1 MTALLNERYIVIF
14 LHNRPFFGAHLVHV
28 PFLVMLRKKYP
39 GAKLVGVTKNSG
51 ASFLVDSG
59 FLDSLEIIDK
69 RDKFSLLKKYNFDIG
84 FNLRPSSIGVALQM
98 LLLKIPH
105 RVGFKKTGAFYTHAL
120 PLDVSIYRADLFL
133 KLMNE
138 TCASSVPHLK
148 SIINHDERFLD
159 AVLLVPGAGKEEK
172 KWPIEKYMQLADQ
185 FVEDGE
191 KDVFFIT
198 GPQEAEEETVL
209 KGKGY
214 TVFNQPS
221 VDLLFS
227 MIEGCKILISNDCG
241 PSHIAH
247 ILGVRQV
254 VLFKESLPEWFLTR
268 DNSRSIFCSPGVP
281 AIKVDDVMQ
290 LARELLEKNA

>member
-1 MTALLNERYIVIF
+1 MTMLLNERHIVIF

-28 PFLVMLRKKYP
+28 PFLVMLREKYP
-39 GAKLVGVTKNSG
+39 GAKLVGVTKNNG

-59 FLDSLEIIDK
+59 FLDSLEVINK
-69 RDKFSLLKKYNFDIG
+69 RDQFYLLKKYNFDIG

-105 RVGFKKTGAFYTHAL
+105 RVGFKKTGAFYTHTL

-133 KLMNE
+133 QLMNE
-138 TCASSVPHLK
+138 TCASSVPYLK
-148 SIINHDERFLD
+148 QFISHDERFLD
-159 AVLLVPGAGKEEK
+159 SVLLVPGAGKEEK

-185 FVEDGE
+185 FVENGE
-191 KDVFFIT
+191 KNVFFIT
-198 GPQEAEEETVL
+198 GPQETEETSIL
-209 KGKGY
+209 KSKGY

-227 MIEGCKILISNDCG
+227 MVEGCKIFVSNDCG

-247 ILGVRQV
+247 ILGVRQI

-268 DNSRSIFCSPGVP
+268 DNSRSVSCSLGVP
-281 AIKVDDVMQ
+281 DIVVDNVMQ
-290 LARELLEKNA
+290 LAKELLEQKA